1 MTTVPWAGWS
11 ESEKGDGNLQRLAQ
25 RLRKEEMKDLSG
37 KKVSVGEYYGKV
49 TIINFWSTWCGP
61 CRKEMKTLGVL
72 HEKYKNEGLVVIGIS
87 LDWQGVSVVKP
98 FVEKEKI
105 PYPILVGSLDGF
117 EKCCGVTIIPTT
129 FFLDRDGNVVEKL
142 IGNRGADVLEE
153 IITPL
158 LKDRPSTSKQ

>member
-1 MTTVPWAGWS
+1 
-11 ESEKGDGNLQRLAQ
+11 
-25 RLRKEEMKDLSG
+25 
-37 KKVSVGEYYGKV
+37 
-49 TIINFWSTWCGP
+49 
-61 CRKEMKTLGVL
+61 
-72 HEKYKNEGLVVIGIS
+72 
-87 LDWQGVSVVKP
+87 
-98 FVEKEKI
+98 VEKEKI